1 MIAAAVVAQAA
12 VIGRLRAG
20 LAAILF
26 SLGNRAGAFRVRT
39 FVLDC
44 FGHRIS
50 PVRHLF
56 VPFFDA
62 QALRE
67 VTKRGLIS

>member
-26 SLGNRAGAFRVRT
+26 SLGNRTGAFRVRT

-44 FGHRIS
+44 FGHRIFS
-50 PVRHLF
+50 CTSF
-56 VPFFDA
+56 VLPFFDA

-67 VTKRGLIS
+67 VTKWGLIS